1 MKRRKRELT
10 LSENTESKMARTPR
24 IYIGVKTSTLN
35 KLHKLVPPK
44 EWESAPQY
52 IDRIVRMLENH
63 LLLEKL

>member
-1 MKRRKRELT
+1 
-10 LSENTESKMARTPR
+10 MARTPR